1 MTTMLMYTPQLLGYI
16 QRWHMPVEFPG
27 HTYPDHILQALG
39 NVAQAYHSTGSTRV
53 KDTEAAMHS
62 LWQLFRGPPS
72 SVLTFQGAIPEP
84 ADANQEDSSE
94 LLQLMLSEFE
104 TQLANGYMPEDQT
117 RSIFKAMLT
126 SSLTVR
132 TRCPGTQDGL
142 CTNPN
147 QKQRRELDESHLL
160 RVKIPKGENL
170 SLRDCIAATLK
181 DKAQRWCDQCI
192 AQRRHTNADTTNRDD
207 KEWRYV
213 RDCPE
218 VLLMQL
224 QRFRQV
230 QTATGFRDEKVSTPV
245 TIPEILDLSEFLEY
259 HSYAKGSVVQYELKA
274 VVSHIGTLAKGHYVA
289 HVKEGKNWWRVND
302 QEGSKHLTP
311 SSIDRINSDGGGRNG
326 KALKGKSHPFLLSW
340 VKVKEHTVTPTSASE
355 KTSISPPNADIELT
369 EASKGNEVSASQD
382 PRKCTGKAALQPRRQ
397 EQSHLLPTTTKYL
410 QHPKED
416 IKSGSSLI

>member
-1 MTTMLMYTPQLLGYI
+1 
-16 QRWHMPVEFPG
+16 
-27 HTYPDHILQALG
+27 
-39 NVAQAYHSTGSTRV
+39 
-53 KDTEAAMHS
+53 
-62 LWQLFRGPPS
+62 
-72 SVLTFQGAIPEP
+72 
-84 ADANQEDSSE
+84 
-94 LLQLMLSEFE
+94 
-104 TQLANGYMPEDQT
+104 
-117 RSIFKAMLT
+117 
-126 SSLTVR
+126 
-132 TRCPGTQDGL
+132 
-142 CTNPN
+142 
-147 QKQRRELDESHLL
+147 
-160 RVKIPKGENL
+160 
-170 SLRDCIAATLK
+170 
-181 DKAQRWCDQCI
+181 
-192 AQRRHTNADTTNRDD
+192 
-207 KEWRYV
+207 
-213 RDCPE
+213 
-218 VLLMQL
+218 MQL

-382 PRKCTGKAALQPRRQ
+382 LRKCTGKAAP
-397 EQSHLLPTTTKYL
+397 PTTPARTIPLAADDDEVSPASKGRYKIWVILNLGGEEVTIAFKRMNANISLDCSKGFPFSGDVRIVDENGKLFTWDFANPQGIAQHDAVKTGSPKVPRKAKQDKASAPPPAKTAGTKRKEPEPEPEGKTYVDL
-410 QHPKED
+410 TDDTYIDPGDSKKRKTELSSPKPVR
-416 IKSGSSLI
+416 KGGRLMRGPKP